1 MWNYHLTAI
10 IILRLVTINFDWFM
24 RNSRI
29 LELLLL
35 LQKIKT
41 FEKKYF
47 FKVKELKFLKI
58 KIRLGLA

>member
-10 IILRLVTINFDWFM
+10 IILRLVTINFDWFI

-47 FKVKELKFLKI
+47 KVKELKFLKI

>member
-10 IILRLVTINFDWFM
+10 IILRLVTINFDWFI

>member
-1 MWNYHLTAI
+1 
-10 IILRLVTINFDWFM
+10 M

-58 KIRLGLA
+58 KIRLSLA